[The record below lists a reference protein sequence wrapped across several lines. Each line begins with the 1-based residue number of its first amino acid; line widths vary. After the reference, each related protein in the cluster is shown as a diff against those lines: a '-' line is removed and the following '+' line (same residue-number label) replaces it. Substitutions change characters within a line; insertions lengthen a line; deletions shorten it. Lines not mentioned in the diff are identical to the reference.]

1 MSTANMSNDVKEL
14 VRRSVAAEWPGFAA
28 RHPHLAAVLDEPAV
42 VDGAVECLAD
52 DPEYRAAMAQATA
65 AGLAAEALGGLV
77 QKVVAQWLRR
87 LLAP

>member
-1 MSTANMSNDVKEL
+1 
-14 VRRSVAAEWPGFAA
+14 
-28 RHPHLAAVLDEPAV
+28 V